1 MDSDVPSGSSSEFT
15 VLSTRLDNF
24 SQLVQDFISIFA
36 TLSSIVDPDHLW
48 QADVFLFAGSNSSC
62 PLII

>member
-24 SQLVQDFISIFA
+24 SQLVQDFISTIVA
-36 TLSSIVDPDHLW
+36 RSTVVDPFRPRRTDMCLS
-48 QADVFLFAGSNSSC
+48 VGSNS
-62 PLII
+62 